1 MQDLSLSDC
10 QRKHVKNLFM
20 QLSTVKVETKFKIT
34 LKSVTLKKQSE
45 TQMNTHSTSPNKQ
58 SDEQVFEAQIA
69 DSSKSKQNAHI
80 TDMTLDSLSKK
91 HKIHNIENHHSQ
103 IMKDQFNADLTDDH
117 CPLTRQLKKTLNS
130 EK

>member
-1 MQDLSLSDC
+1 MQDLNLSDH

-34 LKSVTLKKQSE
+34 LKFMTPKKQSE
-45 TQMNTHSTSPNKQ
+45 TQMNAHFTFSNKQ
-58 SDEQVFEAQIA
+58 SDEQVSETQIA

-80 TDMTLDSLSKK
+80 TDMTLNSSSKK
-91 HKIHNIENHHSQ
+91 HKICNIRDHHSQ

-117 CPLTRQLKKTLNS
+117 HSLTRQLKKTLSS